1 MSSVQQFEHASA
13 SVIVDGSSFSGSRH
27 QHLSF
32 IAGHTDKRS
41 NPARQ
46 NESVTSPFLTLR
58 KVERLPSDEI
68 ILTEL
73 MFDAKELIT
82 YDITSSVLMAEEEY
96 ENPQSSLRCYMDV
109 EAKEFFIEISTKE
122 SMGTFSKSTLIN
134 IVKLAEENGAEVV
147 YICLKKTIENKNA
160 FLKNFMFLG
169 FEKLNSEE
177 QKRISK
183 TKTHGLLKYTING
196 QEEQDD
202 A

>member
-1 MSSVQQFEHASA
+1 
-13 SVIVDGSSFSGSRH
+13 
-27 QHLSF
+27 
-32 IAGHTDKRS
+32 
-41 NPARQ
+41 
-46 NESVTSPFLTLR
+46 
-58 KVERLPSDEI
+58 
-68 ILTEL
+68 

-82 YDITSSVLMAEEEY
+82 YDITSSILMAEEEH
-96 ENPQSSLRCYMDV
+96 ENLKSSLRCYMDV

-134 IVKLAEENGAEVV
+134 IVHLAEENGAEVV
-147 YICLKKTIENKNA
+147 YICLKKTIENKSTLSWNLPSNDPKIDA

-169 FEKLNSEE
+169 FEKLSSEE
-177 QKRISK
+177 QRRISK